1 MMKCCAAKRFG
12 QMEVQRPLGGEA
24 PLRFRVPDI
33 DIAGLVRKLGLRVR
47 SVSDTSHF
55 RENRYPEDG
64 WYPWVF
70 ERSAQ
75 F

>member
-1 MMKCCAAKRFG
+1 MYDGMLCGSAN
-12 QMEVQRPLGGEA
+12 GGTTPVRREA
-24 PLRFRVPDI
+24 PFRFRVPDI
-33 DIAGLVRKLGLRVR
+33 DISGLVRRLGLRVL
-47 SVSDTSHF
+47 SVCDTSHF
-55 RENRYPEDG
+55 RENRYPIDG